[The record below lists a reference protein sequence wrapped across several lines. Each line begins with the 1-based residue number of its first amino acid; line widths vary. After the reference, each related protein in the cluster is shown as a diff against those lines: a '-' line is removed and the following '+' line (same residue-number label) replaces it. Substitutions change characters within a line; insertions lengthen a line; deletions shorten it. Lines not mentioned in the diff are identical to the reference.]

1 MMKLSERIHGW
12 LISRMI
18 DGYYKVSDSEIKV
31 ALDEATQ
38 LEAESAAL
46 KRELRALCDKLEGMV
61 NNGEPHEMGGPFID
75 GGWVLKRVLDVLM
88 EADDE

>member
-1 MMKLSERIHGW
+1 MKLSERIHGW

-38 LEAESAAL
+38 LEAENAAL
-46 KRELRALCDKLEGMV
+46 KRENKLWQEAGRESALMLRGFLGFGPSTRLELLIAQLEENHG
-61 NNGEPHEMGGPFID
+61 
-75 GGWVLKRVLDVLM
+75 
-88 EADDE
+88 